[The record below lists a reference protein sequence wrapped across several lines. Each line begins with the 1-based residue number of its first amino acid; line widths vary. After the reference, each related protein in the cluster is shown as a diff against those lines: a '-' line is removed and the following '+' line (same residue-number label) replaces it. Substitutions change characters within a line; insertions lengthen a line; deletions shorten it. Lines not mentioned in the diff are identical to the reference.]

1 MNSGSK
7 TQRNRIWLALAAI
20 GMVTIPTVTAYAYGY
35 LIVFDPKNF
44 EKNTEQVHALL
55 EQIEREST
63 QIELQEMELAHQ
75 TITLAADLRAVAHDL
90 NTQVGTSFTGG
101 GLHEPQVQA
110 ELERRYPIDPP
121 GHEPGW
127 LQKQTPVWAEIERQR
142 LVELAALQNHV
153 YRDLAPASE
162 RLAPIVEASNGK
174 HVTSSDP
181 PGLTAAEQSR
191 NELMAMW
198 SGEMDRIAALRT
210 VRALVRAERAAREQS
225 EIAYA
230 TARREV
236 LMRDWLSSG
245 KGRKPRT
252 R

>member
-1 MNSGSK
+1 MNSAAKS
-7 TQRNRIWLALAAI
+7 QRNRSWLTLLAI

-44 EKNTEQVHALL
+44 KENTKQVHALF

-75 TITLAADLRAVAHDL
+75 TITLATDLHFVAQDL
-90 NTQVGTSFTGG
+90 NTQVGTSFADG
-101 GLHEPQVQA
+101 GLHEHQVQA

-127 LQKQTPVWAEIERQR
+127 LQKQRPIWAEIERQR
-142 LVELAALQNHV
+142 LVQLAALQNHV
-153 YRDLAPASE
+153 YRDLGPASE
-162 RLAPIVEASNGK
+162 RLASIIEASNGK

-181 PGLTAAEQSR
+181 PGVTAAEQSR

-210 VRALVRAERAAREQS
+210 VRALVRAERVAREQC
-225 EIAYA
+225 ELAYA

-236 LMRDWLSSG
+236 LMRDWPPSD
-245 KGRKPRT
+245 RANDR
-252 R
+252 

>member
-1 MNSGSK
+1 MSNETK
-7 TQRNRIWLALAAI
+7 PRKRTWITLAAI
-20 GMVTIPTVTAYAYGY
+20 GMVTIPTVTVYAYGY
-35 LIVFDPKNF
+35 MIVFDPKNF
-44 EKNTEQVHALL
+44 EKNTEQVHALF
-55 EQIEREST
+55 EQIERETT

-75 TITLAADLRAVAHDL
+75 TITLSTDLRTVAHDL

-127 LQKQTPVWAEIERQR
+127 LQKQMPVWAEIERKR
-142 LVELAALQNHV
+142 LVELAALQNHL
-153 YRDLAPASE
+153 YRDLTPASE
-162 RLAPIVEASNGK
+162 RLAPIVEASNGN
-174 HVTSSDP
+174 HPTSTDP

-198 SGEMDRIAALRT
+198 SGEIDRIAALRT
-210 VRALVRAERAAREQS
+210 VRALVRAERAAREQC

-230 TARREV
+230 TARRDV
-236 LMRDWLSSG
+236 LMRDWGSASSSRG
-245 KGRKPRT
+245 SRNR
-252 R
+252 

>member
-1 MNSGSK
+1 M
-7 TQRNRIWLALAAI
+7 
-20 GMVTIPTVTAYAYGY
+20 
-35 LIVFDPKNF
+35 
-44 EKNTEQVHALL
+44 
-55 EQIEREST
+55 
-63 QIELQEMELAHQ
+63 
-75 TITLAADLRAVAHDL
+75 
-90 NTQVGTSFTGG
+90 
-101 GLHEPQVQA
+101 
-110 ELERRYPIDPP
+110 
-121 GHEPGW
+121 
-127 LQKQTPVWAEIERQR
+127 
-142 LVELAALQNHV
+142 

-162 RLAPIVEASNGK
+162 RLAPIIEASNGE
-174 HVTSSDP
+174 HPTSSDP